1 MAGDL
6 ALESKDNNF
15 FFPVCLY
22 TTYNPKGQL
31 FTRSL
36 VHVSQNHVLSYF
48 FFDQCFYLRTIFC
61 EHFNKAYSDS
71 TWLRNDGSNFSNQC
85 QFPMVCTLI
94 VTEHRLK

>member
-15 FFPVCLY
+15 FFHVCLH

-31 FTRSL
+31 FTQSL
-36 VHVSQNHVLSYF
+36 VHVSQNHILSYF

-61 EHFNKAYSDS
+61 EHFNKAYSVDWKS
-71 TWLRNDGSNFSNQC
+71 TLPIYSVDWK
-85 QFPMVCTLI
+85 TAA
-94 VTEHRLK
+94 